1 VVLGLEVPVS
11 IDCGQDIW
19 PGMSLDGLWFNI
31 HRLIYYLSVTIDVMK
46 EAHR

>member
-1 VVLGLEVPVS
+1 VS

-19 PGMSLDGLWFNI
+19 PGMSLDGLWFNT